1 MTRLV
6 GWQDVMPTLLD
17 LAGIDIPDTVE
28 GLSMVG
34 EERRN
39 YLYGE
44 CGEGTNASR
53 MIHAGR
59 HKLIY
64 YPVGNR
70 VQLFDLASDPS
81 ELNDL
86 AGSPD
91 HAAIQAQLSERL
103 VGELYGSD
111 EALGPRRSTRRLTRP
126 AMGTPS
132 QPQPLRST
140 RPALSRA
147 APDRRRQSR
156 WSAVK
161 PRNFLFI
168 LSDQHHRLV

>member
-1 MTRLV
+1 
-6 GWQDVMPTLLD
+6 MPTLLD

-34 EERRN
+34 EERRS

-86 AGSPD
+86 AGSPTRLSSSKSD

-111 EALGPRRSTRRLTRP
+111 EAWIEDDQLVGLPDQQWAPGPNRSLSGQRGQHYP
-126 AMGTPS
+126 VP
-132 QPQPLRST
+132 PQIG
-140 RPALSRA
+140 ADKVVG
-147 APDRRRQSR
+147 AP
-156 WSAVK
+156 
-161 PRNFLFI
+161 
-168 LSDQHHRLV
+168 

>member
-1 MTRLV
+1 
-6 GWQDVMPTLLD
+6 MPTLLD

-34 EERRN
+34 EERRT

-44 CGEGTNASR
+44 CGEGTNATR

-70 VQLFDLASDPS
+70 VQLFDLASDPN

-86 AGSPD
+86 AGSPTRLSLPKSD
-91 HAAIQAQLSERL
+91 HAAIQAQLSEHL
-103 VGELYGSD
+103 VGELYGGD
-111 EALGPRRSTRRLTRP
+111 EAWVKDDQLVGLPDQQWAPRPNRNLSGQRGQHYP
-126 AMGTPS
+126 VP
-132 QPQPLRST
+132 PQID
-140 RPALSRA
+140 ADKVVG
-147 APDRRRQSR
+147 AP
-156 WSAVK
+156 
-161 PRNFLFI
+161 
-168 LSDQHHRLV
+168 

>member
-1 MTRLV
+1 
-6 GWQDVMPTLLD
+6 
-17 LAGIDIPDTVE
+17 
-28 GLSMVG
+28 MVG
-34 EERRN
+34 EERRS

-44 CGEGTNASR
+44 CGEGANASR
-53 MIHAGR
+53 MIHARR

-70 VQLFDLASDPS
+70 VQLFDLESDPS

-111 EALGPRRSTRRLTRP
+111 EAWVQDGQLVGLPDQQWAPGPNRSLSGQRGQHYP
-126 AMGTPS
+126 VP
-132 QPQPLRST
+132 PQT
-140 RPALSRA
+140 DADKVVG
-147 APDRRRQSR
+147 AP
-156 WSAVK
+156 
-161 PRNFLFI
+161 
-168 LSDQHHRLV
+168 